1 MPPSVLIIRLN
12 GSLPAS
18 NSGMTFK
25 STIFSFGKFFNFSI
39 MLISPILVFLTSN
52 FLLLLYLN
60 FPYLRPLLS
69 IFPSILALPL
79 KLKLILKRHRV
90 MIIYN
95 QQYLT
100 GLQIV
105 KCLEYPWMLIP
116 RWYNPNIKFY
126 DFAFC

>member
-1 MPPSVLIIRLN
+1 MPGNQGAQAYHKASEALCDDVQAVLYSCQPVEAIQL
-12 GSLPAS
+12 SLPSAQAVQDHERQS
-18 NSGMTFK
+18 QWSLAQMK
-25 STIFSFGKFFNFSI
+25 
-39 MLISPILVFLTSN
+39 LVL
-52 FLLLLYLN
+52 
-60 FPYLRPLLS
+60 PV
-69 IFPSILALPL
+69 LPL

-95 QQYLT
+95 KQYLT
-100 GLQIV
+100 GLQTI